1 MTPHAQAEADY
12 CDSGACGGACTD
24 QSVPPI
30 PTFVDTFCCR
40 AELPCVTHQ
49 AEAVVRAC
57 THTCELD
64 MALHPASIRPGACA
78 ACLTTALQAAF
89 AAGRREGEAMGL
101 EEAARVARPARGECL
116 HQTQCG
122 CLSTLRRLNVVL
134 NRLAQQRREGR

>member
-49 AEAVVRAC
+49 AEAVVREYQLRCSHIQEDGKVQRFVAGI
-57 THTCELD
+57 
-64 MALHPASIRPGACA
+64 PII
-78 ACLTTALQAAF
+78 CLNCFATALQAQV
-89 AAGRREGEAMGL
+89 RRDVAMASSETQNSNHTRGL
-101 EEAARVARPARGECL
+101 TPEAAYE
-116 HQTQCG
+116 
-122 CLSTLRRLNVVL
+122 
-134 NRLAQQRREGR
+134 LACREIALAIESAGGLG